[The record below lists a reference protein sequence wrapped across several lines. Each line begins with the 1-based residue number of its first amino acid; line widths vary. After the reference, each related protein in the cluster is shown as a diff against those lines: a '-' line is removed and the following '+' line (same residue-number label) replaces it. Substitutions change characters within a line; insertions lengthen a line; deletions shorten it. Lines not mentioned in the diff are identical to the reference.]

1 MKLQTN
7 KLKRI
12 TEMDAE
18 DDAWE
23 AHLTELDDE
32 INNMSDVDRLAFYQL
47 KQEAED
53 AEDIAFKF
61 YSQYM
66 IGISQEPTQ
75 RNSDKFKELEEQET
89 TTRETFKE
97 FVKKWPILFSN
108 FETLKYL

>member
-1 MKLQTN
+1 MKLQIN
-7 KLKRI
+7 KLKSI

-23 AHLTELDDE
+23 SHLSELDDE
-32 INNMSDVDRLAFYQL
+32 INKMSDADKLVFYQL
-47 KQEAED
+47 KQEAEE
-53 AEDIAFKF
+53 AEEISFAF

-66 IGISQEPTQ
+66 IGETTQ

-89 TTRETFKE
+89 STRETFKE

-108 FETLKYL
+108 FDTLKYL

>member
-1 MKLQTN
+1 MKLQIN

-23 AHLTELDDE
+23 TYLAELDDE
-32 INNMSDVDRLAFYQL
+32 INNMLEVDKLAFYQL

-53 AEDIAFKF
+53 AEEIAFKF

-66 IGISQEPTQ
+66 IEHPTQ
-75 RNSDKFKELEEQET
+75 RNSDKFKELEEEET
-89 TTRETFKE
+89 STRETFKE
-97 FVKKWPILFSN
+97 FVKKWPILLSN
-108 FETLKYL
+108 FDNLKYL